1 MITKIIYTLCIALGA
16 TISNA
21 QPEVEFDTK
30 KVDFGTILEGTI
42 NPFRFHYKN
51 IGNQPF
57 LISHVSVT
65 CGCTAPVW
73 SKKELLPGDTASI
86 YIEFNSANKLGPV
99 SKGVNLMTNCPI
111 PLIGLLIYA
120 NIIPD
125 SNFVPTFDSSNYKP
139 LKTAHYKSYN
149 QVIFSFS
156 VLQKKGFK
164 GTLQEAEELIP
175 EIVKAINQPL
185 YENVWVTTENGS
197 LIINMLDKKNEM
209 EIISIVKKEL
219 LNKKRLKF
227 WVNKINGTK

>member
-1 MITKIIYTLCIALGA
+1 MIRKIIYTLCIPLNA
-16 TISNA
+16 ISSFA
-21 QPEVEFDTK
+21 QPNVEFDTK
-30 KVDFGTILEGTI
+30 KIDFGTILEGTI

-57 LISHVSVT
+57 SISNVSVT

-99 SKGVNLMTNCPI
+99 SKGVNLMTNCPS

-125 SNFVPTFDSSNYKP
+125 SNFVTLFDSLSYKP
-139 LKTAHYKSYN
+139 LKIAHYKSYN
-149 QVIFSFS
+149 QVIVSFKT
-156 VLQKKGFK
+156 LQKKGFN
-164 GTLQEAEELIP
+164 GTLSEAEELIP
-175 EIVKAINQPL
+175 KIIKSINQPL
-185 YENVWVTTENGS
+185 YEIVWVTSENG
-197 LIINMLDKKNEM
+197 LLMINMLDKKFEK
-209 EIISIVKKEL
+209 EIISIFKKEI

-227 WVNKINGTK
+227 WVKKI

>member
-1 MITKIIYTLCIALGA
+1 MITKIIYTLCIALSA
-16 TISNA
+16 IRSFA
-21 QPEVEFDTK
+21 QPNVEFDTK

-51 IGNQPF
+51 TGNQPF
-57 LISHVSVT
+57 SISHVSVT

-86 YIEFNSANKLGPV
+86 YIEFNSANKLGPI
-99 SKGVNLMTNCPI
+99 SKGVNLMTNCPT

-125 SNFVPTFDSSNYKP
+125 SNFVPTFDSSSYKP

-149 QVIFSFS
+149 QVIVSYNTM
-156 VLQKKGFK
+156 QKKGFK
-164 GTLQEAEELIP
+164 GTVHEAEELISK
-175 EIVKAINQPL
+175 IVKAVNQPL
-185 YENVWVTTENGS
+185 YENVWVTSENG
-197 LIINMLDKKNEM
+197 LLMINMLDKKFEK

-219 LNKKRLKF
+219 LNKKRLKY
-227 WVNKINGTK
+227 WVKKI